1 MPLNCFRM
9 HVARTHNL
17 SNRQLSVTE
26 REHKRDGVA
35 SSSSIADNITLI
47 LHATLHIVSCIL
59 S

>member
-1 MPLNCFRM
+1 M